1 MALWDLMTA
10 LCFVMPIAGALAT
23 VKDVQKGWAGY
34 ALAIIVGVVLGALC
48 AWTMRAASN
57 KLAPR
62 SSSGPGIDR
71 PWFFRALYFA
81 AFIWIVVATFLGNW
95 VTEASLRFI

>member
-1 MALWDLMTA
+1 MALWDVMTA

-34 ALAIIVGVVLGALC
+34 TLAIIVGVVLGALC
-48 AWTMRAASN
+48 AWAMRIASS

-62 SSSGPGIDR
+62 SSSGPEIGR
-71 PWFFRALYFA
+71 PWLFRALYFA
-81 AFIWIVVATFLGNW
+81 AFIWIAVALFLGSW
-95 VTEASLRFI
+95 VTEASLHFI